1 MSSIN
6 NILNDYLNK
15 LRIIEEKIAIIN
27 QEGERLMVALEN
39 ANANIF
45 GQEGNSPNGID
56 EPIINEN
63 NAIMLETRLTD
74 VAKAALKLADMKDE
88 IIGEVRRFQEE
99 SVRQRS
105 LSLSNSRRSKR
116 NSSGRGIKK
125 TKKHY
130 KRSRK

>member
-1 MSSIN
+1 MNSIN
-6 NILNDYLNK
+6 SILEAYVNK
-15 LRIIEEKIAIIN
+15 LTSLEAKIGIIN
-27 QEGERLMVALEN
+27 REGERLMIALEQ

-63 NAIMLETRLTD
+63 NAIMLENRLTD
-74 VAKAALKLADMKDE
+74 VTKAAIKLADMKDQ
-88 IIGEVRRFQEE
+88 IIGEIHRFQE
-99 SVRQRS
+99 VAVTQRS

-116 NSSGRGIKK
+116 NSTGRGIKK